1 MNEREND
8 DTLLKSNVL
17 IKISLDI
24 LKLVLYSSIC
34 LIPIMLIAVLFYN
47 GKAPSISINISLLF
61 GSLIIIKKE
70 FKSFKN
76 IGLSSNNIIK
86 NIAYGLILCSLY
98 YYFELGIEFMF
109 GYNLTIKLISNLEL
123 LGFLSKFAII
133 AVGEEILFRGFLL
146 KKLREYTKSY
156 KKSVIIQAVLFAIIH
171 IVNPSYDSLMMFIYA
186 FIIGITLGI
195 LSVKQES
202 LWCAISFHT
211 LFNFTG
217 CILILNNNVIS
228 VLPSLLIIIFLIY
241 KFMPINK
248 IQSKRDCDF

>member
-146 KKLREYTKSY
+146 KKLRGYTKSY

-186 FIIGITLGI
+186 FIIGIALGI
-195 LSVKQES
+195 LSIKQES

-217 CILILNNNVIS
+217 SILILNNNVIS